1 MTQKE
6 QVEAPDQ
13 EAQIKRNPYADFA
26 TVERQRPPFNNDAGM
41 EFTKTPTPSWRAG
54 DGASSEHWKNH
65 KSITIDPYEEGRG
78 PWLNYK
84 LLISATVPR
93 PIALASTVSADGKTA
108 NLAPFSFWQCA
119 STDPPMYSLSFTSR
133 SVKRHPDESPR
144 DQGDLYLDD
153 ARVGR

>member
-119 STDPPMYSLSFTSR
+119 STDVSGFAAYLPYKADIALGS
-133 SVKRHPDESPR
+133 HPCIHCR
-144 DQGDLYLDD
+144 L
-153 ARVGR
+153 RRGRLTTP